1 MEKEIKRS
9 KYWPFIV
16 ELLEKYFPKHQ
27 CKERGRALVLIS
39 EIEKMLQEDI
49 KIKRYTKGPN
59 PVKGELWREKS
70 KN

>member
-16 ELLEKYFPKHQ
+16 ELLEKYFPKGQ

-39 EIEKMLQEDI
+39 EIEKLLQEDI
-49 KIKRYTKGPN
+49 KKIKK
-59 PVKGELWREKS
+59 
-70 KN
+70 